1 MTELGY
7 SSVKPRGGAF
17 ESSND
22 VRLLLKLRA
31 LRNTDCL
38 CRTIRSANQITRRIF
53 LFAKERRPL
62 HIVEINKQEAAA
74 RVSGLA
80 GVARGN
86 LLPFSFRK
94 QRMQL
99 VSARPV
105 GPDKKKVALN
115 PVWQVAPN
123 EFL

>member
-1 MTELGY
+1 M
-7 SSVKPRGGAF
+7 
-17 ESSND
+17 
-22 VRLLLKLRA
+22 
-31 LRNTDCL
+31 
-38 CRTIRSANQITRRIF
+38 
-53 LFAKERRPL
+53 RRPL

-105 GPDKKKVALN
+105 GPDKKRSRVKPGLASR
-115 PVWQVAPN
+115 P
-123 EFL
+123 E

>member
-1 MTELGY
+1 M
-7 SSVKPRGGAF
+7 
-17 ESSND
+17 
-22 VRLLLKLRA
+22 
-31 LRNTDCL
+31 
-38 CRTIRSANQITRRIF
+38 
-53 LFAKERRPL
+53 RRPL

-94 QRMQL
+94 QRMQF

-105 GPDKKKVALN
+105 G
-115 PVWQVAPN
+115 
-123 EFL
+123 FF